1 MKLNMKSSSV
11 MMMIGSSTSST
22 RYSLWKNPL
31 QYPMSIYMI
40 IKGPMAKPKYR
51 SYKKPQKNPT
61 SIPSFRPLIS
71 PKDTVRMSI
80 RLGVAPAT
88 EIYGKSAD

>member
-1 MKLNMKSSSV
+1 
-11 MMMIGSSTSST
+11 
-22 RYSLWKNPL
+22 
-31 QYPMSIYMI
+31 
-40 IKGPMAKPKYR
+40 MAKPKYR